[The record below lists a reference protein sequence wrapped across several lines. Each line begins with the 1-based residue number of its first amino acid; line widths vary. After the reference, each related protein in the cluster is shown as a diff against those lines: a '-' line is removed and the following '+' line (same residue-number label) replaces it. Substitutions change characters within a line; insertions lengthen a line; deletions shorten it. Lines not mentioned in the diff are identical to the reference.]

1 MNKKVVFPSAIRGRY
16 TGLRQSQHLEI
27 RPDMCTN
34 TLTGVQKDNVLI
46 EIYEVGAIDT
56 YK

>member
-16 TGLRQSQHLEI
+16 TGAKTSQHLEI